1 MLSDRRYEDD
11 RRRSGDEKIIAI
23 PWADPTYEAYTDNF
37 RSFQNIIFEEI
48 KHFFTVY
55 KDLEGKRTAVDE
67 FEGALGAVKIIE
79 ECIDRYKEKYGSGES
94 DKTTE

>member
-1 MLSDRRYEDD
+1 M
-11 RRRSGDEKIIAI
+11 
-23 PWADPTYEAYTDNF
+23 
-37 RSFQNIIFEEI
+37 

-79 ECIDRYKEKYGSGES
+79 VFIDRYKEKYGSGES

>member
-1 MLSDRRYEDD
+1 MRRI
-11 RRRSGDEKIIAI
+11 RIF
-23 PWADPTYEAYTDNF
+23 P
-37 RSFQNIIFEEI
+37 SFQNVPFEEI